1 MTKIVKTTVIK
12 GSQPGAPGLPG
23 EPPKK
28 PVQMDIQLNVRKSL
42 GGDLMIFDH
51 EDIDIAILP
60 ADNKIVAFPKD
71 NFSDEVYSAQE
82 RLFKYLGKRGIIDMN
97 SIQGGSVFMSMEA
110 FMPQTEEHNLVQM
123 ALLNLYKFVEDERP
137 NFLTRKA
144 YEEEE
149 ERRLTEPGPEDSTE
163 FDPEKYHDTQKGS
176 IRAAMRPYGIGSIYR
191 I

>member
-1 MTKIVKTTVIK
+1 MTKRVKTTVIK
-12 GSQPGAPGLPG
+12 GAKGQPQT
-23 EPPKK
+23 PPPPPEK
-28 PVQMDIQLNVRKSL
+28 PPQLEIRLNVRKTL

-51 EDIDIAILP
+51 EDIDIAIMT
-60 ADNKIVAFPKD
+60 ADNKIVAFPKE
-71 NFSDEVYSAQE
+71 NFNDEVYSAQE
-82 RLFKYLGKRGIIDMN
+82 RLFKYLGKRGIIDPN

-137 NFLTRKA
+137 SFLTRKA

-163 FDPEKYHDTQKGS
+163 FDPKKYHDTQKGS